1 MKKQLMITLLT
12 VATMT
17 AQAQDKDHRTAAE
30 RAAQRT
36 QHMTRELGLT
46 PEQVAQVEAI
56 NLKYAELA
64 GTRRAEREADRAE
77 ARQDGK
83 EAREAFQAELKQ
95 VLTEDQFALWTA
107 KVEERKKHR
116 EGRPKR
122 GAPQSR

>member
-1 MKKQLMITLLT
+1 MKKQLMIALLT

-17 AQAQDKDHRTAAE
+17 AQAQDKDQRTVAE

-46 PEQVAQVEAI
+46 SEQVAKVEAI

-95 VLTEDQFALWTA
+95 VLTEEQFAQWTA
-107 KVEERKKHR
+107 KVEERKDHR
-116 EGRPKR
+116 ERRAKR
-122 GAPQSR
+122 GAPQGR